1 MNVCYNLRGNV
12 FSVMNDQPPRN
23 VCGSCFDLYVAGRHN
38 TPTSK
43 FIYKADS
50 FTRRDSNFKMDEP
63 DYSKMTKGQMRILL
77 TENNV
82 IPPPGDL
89 KKAEMV
95 KYCQDNIRAG
105 GPRTPAAALIPS
117 PYRQG
122 GTDPRSGHST
132 GGSYHSGGH
141 SDRHSPRPG
150 RKVRDMSPDSARES
164 SSPRAAFHPGAGG
177 SSRSPPKKKTFGA
190 NVIRGVDG
198 KVVPAPPKRTLGA
211 PKEGVSSPKK
221 NVVGEKIS
229 KLARL
234 LFDH

>member
-1 MNVCYNLRGNV
+1 MKMF
-12 FSVMNDQPPRN
+12 FSVMNDQPPLN
-23 VCGSCFDLYVAGRHN
+23 VCGSCFDLYVAGKHN

-43 FIYKADS
+43 FIYKVDS
-50 FTRRDSNFKMDEP
+50 LERNTPRDSNFKMDEP

-89 KKAEMV
+89 KKAELV

-122 GTDPRSGHST
+122 VTDPRTGHST

-141 SDRHSPRPG
+141 SDRHSPRHG
-150 RKVRDMSPDSARES
+150 RRVRDMSPDSARKS

-177 SSRSPPKKKTFGA
+177 SSRSPPKKKAFGA
-190 NVIRGVDG
+190 NAIRGVDG
-198 KVVPAPPKRTLGA
+198 EVVPPPPKRTLGA

-221 NVVGEKIS
+221 NVVGEKMS

-234 LFDH
+234 LFNN